1 MKYQNIHFSN
11 HRTLM
16 LQLLLLTLTTGMLYG
31 NFLANPLVFDDLIF
45 FQVTLP
51 ELQPANFRLELR
63 YLPSITFKWVHAL
76 PGENLLWWRLENLAV
91 HIANSVLLLLLLRKL
106 FAAVLAGENT
116 NPSSAL
122 SLPWLAFFGALIFA
136 LHPVAVYG
144 VAYLVQRSI
153 LMATMFALLTWLF
166 FCEGLLRNRQKWL
179 LASAAT
185 YLLAVLSKEHA
196 VMVPAVCA
204 ALLLLLRKPDKLL
217 WARVGPTFLLY
228 GLIALFVVY
237 QIKGS
242 NILGHAYEPNA
253 VALLSQQ
260 GIALAVT
267 YPLSILTQ
275 SFLYFK
281 YVWLWLLPI
290 PAWMSVDMPADFAS
304 QLWIWPQTAGL
315 IGFVL
320 YPIIAT
326 RLLLKRGRNGLL
338 GFALLSPWLLFA
350 TEFSTVRV
358 QEIFV
363 LYRSYL
369 WMPCLFAALPFVLQK
384 MPAKFSAALLVA
396 ITLSFIPATWN
407 RLAVFSGQVQ
417 LWGDALRYAQK
428 NGNPVSARIYRNLG
442 AAYRENGQHIFALE
456 NFNTVIR
463 LYPNANHA
471 FLDRAQLYEEV
482 GNPMAAMRDYAE
494 GCQRGVAKACAKFA
508 Q

>member
-1 MKYQNIHFSN
+1 
-11 HRTLM
+11 M
-16 LQLLLLTLTTGMLYG
+16 LQLLLLTLATSMLYG
-31 NFLANPLVFDDLIF
+31 SFLANPLVFDDLTF
-45 FQVTLP
+45 FQVTFP
-51 ELQPANFRLELR
+51 ELQPENFRLELR

-76 PGENLLWWRLENLAV
+76 PGENLQWWRLGNLAL
-91 HIANSVLLLLLLRKL
+91 HITNSVLLFLLLRKL
-106 FAAVLAGENT
+106 FAAALAGENST
-116 NPSSAL
+116 FSSAL

-136 LHPVAVYG
+136 LHPVSVYG
-144 VAYLVQRSI
+144 VAYLVQRTS
-153 LMATMFALLTWLF
+153 LMATLFTLLTWLLF
-166 FCEGLLRNRQKWL
+166 SAGVLHNKQKWL
-179 LASAAT
+179 LISAIT

-196 VMVPAVCA
+196 IMAPAVCV
-204 ALLLLLRKPDKLL
+204 ALLWLLCKPDRALL
-217 WARVGPTFLLY
+217 ARVGPTFLLY
-228 GLIALFVVY
+228 GMVALFAVY
-237 QIKGS
+237 QIKGL

-253 VALLSQQ
+253 TALLSQQ
-260 GIALAVT
+260 GIDPSAT

-281 YVWLWLLPI
+281 YLWLWLLPI
-290 PAWMSVDMPADFAS
+290 PAWMSVDMPADFAA
-304 QLWIWPQTAGL
+304 QFWIWPQTAGL

-326 RLLLKRGRNGLL
+326 HLLLNRGRNGLL
-338 GFALLSPWLLFA
+338 GFALLGPWLLFA

-369 WMPCLFAALPFVLQK
+369 WMPCLFAALPFLLQK
-384 MPAKFSAALLVA
+384 MPAKFSATLLVA
-396 ITLSFIPATWN
+396 ITISFIPATWN
-407 RLAVFSGQVQ
+407 RLAAFSGQVQ

-428 NGNPVSARIYRNLG
+428 NGDAVSARIYRNLG

-456 NFNTVIR
+456 NFNMVIQ

-471 FLDRAQLYEEV
+471 YLDRAQLYEEM
-482 GNPMAAMRDYAE
+482 GNPMAAMRDYAQ